1 VRVGYLAVDHVADHL
16 RPIAGDYLDMFSRLF
31 SDHAP
36 DVEFVEHDII
46 GGDPLPDPDTYGAIL
61 IPGSRHGVHDEGV
74 GWIEDLS
81 EFVREA
87 DEAGT
92 AMVGI
97 CFGHQLLA
105 HALGGRVAR
114 AQNGWAVGVHEAD
127 VVAPESWMTP
137 PDERFRLLVS
147 HQDQVVQLPPG
158 AELVATSA
166 HAPIAAY
173 RRGRVLGL
181 QGHPEFVAPYA
192 DALMTE
198 RVERIGEPV
207 VRASRATLDTPT
219 DHAVVAAWI
228 RNFLVGA
235 DAPAP
240 SGPVN
245 GRA

>member
-1 VRVGYLAVDHVADHL
+1 MRVGYLAVDHVADHL
-16 RPIAGDYLDMFSRLF
+16 RHIAGDYRDMFGRLF
-31 SDHAP
+31 ADHAP
-36 DVEFVEHDII
+36 DLELAEHDVI
-46 GGDPLPDPDTYGAIL
+46 GGDPLPDPDAYDAIL
-61 IPGSRHGVHDEGV
+61 IPGSRHGVHDGH

-81 EFVREA
+81 AFVREA

-114 AQNGWAVGVHEAD
+114 AQNGWAVGVHAAD
-127 VVAPESWMTP
+127 VVAPTTWSSPRT
-137 PDERFRLLVS
+137 ERFHLLVS

-166 HAPIAAY
+166 HAPIAAF

-192 DALMTE
+192 DALMAE
-198 RVERIGEPV
+198 RVERIGAAV
-207 VRASRATLDTPT
+207 VEASRATLGTPT
-219 DHAVVAAWI
+219 DHAVVAGWI
-228 RNFLVGA
+228 RSFLMDP
-235 DAPAP
+235 DAATTARGRV
-240 SGPVN
+240 S